1 MKRMSAWAI
10 THPVFPLVLFAVLS
24 VFGIVAFIRMPITL
38 NPDISAP
45 FVQITINEPGAAPAE
60 LETQILQ
67 KVEGAVANIGN
78 VKSITSTAT
87 EGTAQTVVEFQIRT
101 PVDRATTDVRDAV
114 ARVRADLPQGILEPQ
129 VQRLD
134 VDGGPIVYFAISTT
148 GMSEEQ
154 LSWFVDDTISKRLLA
169 ISGVAQVSRSGGVSR
184 EIRVD
189 LDPARMESYGIT
201 AGEVNQQ
208 LRLVNIDAAGGRA
221 QVSGSEQSIR
231 VLGGAHSASQLGE
244 VRLTMPDGR
253 VARLSD
259 IADVRD
265 GVEEI
270 RSISRLNGRPA
281 TTFGV
286 YKAKGASDVATLKR
300 VQQEL
305 GKIGKEVPSITLK
318 QVFTTVDFTQKSYNS
333 SIESLVEGA
342 LLAVVIV
349 MLFLRD
355 WRATVIAALAIPLAA
370 LPTFAFMQWFGF
382 TLNQMTLLALSLITG
397 VLVDD
402 AIVEVENIT
411 RHMKMGKSAY
421 RAAMDAADEIGLAVV
436 ACSATIIAVFLP
448 VSFLGGLVGQF
459 FIQFGFTVA
468 VAVFMSLLVA
478 RLISPLMAAY
488 TLKPH
493 EQLRSADGKIMDWY
507 LRALRWSVQHR
518 VKTLLTGLAIFVVSV
533 AGLALVPKTFTPD
546 ADFASS
552 ALRIE
557 LPPGVL
563 LSQTAAASAHAY
575 QILKRYPEVANV
587 VESLGESEDG
597 EVRSG
602 NLYIQL
608 VSPSQ
613 RKLTQKQWEAQAIKA
628 LHSIPDARVTFQSQ
642 SDGEG
647 RDLTLYVVGSNPQ
660 LVEQT
665 AREAIEQMRGLKEL
679 RDPRI
684 NGDMARPEL
693 EVRPNLDKAAQLGV
707 TVTSI
712 SETVRLATLGDLPQ
726 NEAKFSLPDR
736 QIPIRVS
743 LIESARSNLATI
755 ENLPVRTSSGAT
767 VPLKAVAD
775 FGFGLGPSKIRRY
788 NQNRRVSLEADL
800 NNAQL
805 GTALDKIRALPVY
818 KHLPA
823 GVKIVEIGTAQYMDE
838 LFTSFVL
845 AMVAGVML
853 VFAVLVLLFVRVF
866 QPITILS
873 ALPLSIGGAVLALV
887 VTHSPFSLS
896 TVLGI
901 LMLMGIVAKNSILL
915 VDFAIEEMRSGKDR
929 LTALLEAGH
938 KRARPIVMTSVA
950 MIAGMLPVA
959 LAASASFQ
967 AQMAIA
973 VIGGLVTS
981 TGLTLVMV
989 PAAFTWI
996 DDLERWVSRK
1006 IGHRW
1011 INSASVEAAG
1021 VSGTT
1026 GAAQETGRSPASAPA
1041 SASVSPALGATAPA
1055 SPAASH
1061 GRALPGEVLPD
1072 AAT

>member
-1 MKRMSAWAI
+1 VRHLSSWAI

-24 VFGIVAFIRMPITL
+24 IFGVVAFIRLPITL
-38 NPDISAP
+38 NPDVSAP
-45 FVQITINEPGAAPAE
+45 FVQVTITEPGAAPSE
-60 LETQILQ
+60 IETQILQ
-67 KVEGAVANIGN
+67 KVEGAVANVGN
-78 VKSITSTAT
+78 VKNITSWAA
-87 EGTAQTVVEFQIRT
+87 ESVAQTVIEFQIGT
-101 PVDRATTDVRDAV
+101 PVDRATSDVRDAV
-114 ARVRADLPQGILEPQ
+114 ARVRAELPQGIQEPQ
-129 VQRLD
+129 VKRLD
-134 VDGGPIVYFAISTT
+134 IDGGPIVYYAISTT

-154 LSWFVDDTISKRLLA
+154 LSWFVDDTITKRLLA
-169 ISGVAQVSRSGGVSR
+169 VSGVAQVTRSGGVNR

-208 LRLVNIDAAGGRA
+208 LRQVNLDAAGGRA
-221 QVSGSEQSIR
+221 QVGGSEQAIR
-231 VLGGAHSASQLGE
+231 VLGGAHSALQLGDL
-244 VRLTMPDGR
+244 RLTMPDGR
-253 VARLSD
+253 VARLSE
-259 IADVRD
+259 IAEVRD
-265 GVEEI
+265 GTEEI
-270 RSISRLNGRPA
+270 RSLSRLNGRPA
-281 TTFGV
+281 TTFAV
-286 YKAKGASDVATLKR
+286 FKAKGASDITTLR
-300 VQQEL
+300 RIEEEL
-305 GKIGKEVPSITLK
+305 AKINKEASNVTLK
-318 QVFTTVDFTQKSYNS
+318 QVFTTVDFTKQSYS
-333 SIESLVEGA
+333 ASIEALVEGA

-349 MLFLRD
+349 FLFLRD
-355 WRATVIAALAIPLAA
+355 WRATGIAALAIPLAA

-402 AIVEVENIT
+402 AIVEIENIT

-436 ACSATIIAVFLP
+436 ACSMTIIAVFLP

-468 VAVFMSLLVA
+468 VAVFMSLVVA
-478 RLISPLMAAY
+478 RLISPLLAAY

-493 EQLRSADGKIMDWY
+493 AGVRGADGPVMDWY

-518 VKTLLTGLAIFVVSV
+518 VKTLLTGLLIFVLSV
-533 AGLALVPKTFTPD
+533 AGLALIPKTFTPD
-546 ADFASS
+546 ADFSS
-552 ALRIE
+552 STLAIE

-563 LSQTAAASAHAY
+563 LSQTAAASAQAY
-575 QILKRYPEVANV
+575 QILRRRPEVANV
-587 VESLGESEDG
+587 VESIGEDEDG

-608 VSPSQ
+608 VPPGQ
-613 RKLTQKQWEAQAIKA
+613 RKLSQKKWEGEVIKELRA
-628 LHSIPDARVTFQSQ
+628 IPDARVTFQSQ
-642 SDGEG
+642 SDGGG
-647 RDLTLYVVGSNPQ
+647 RDLTLYVVGSNPA
-660 LVEQT
+660 LVETT
-665 AREAIEQMRGLKEL
+665 AHQAIEQMRTLKEL

-693 EVRPNLDKAAQLGV
+693 LVRPHLDEAAQLGV
-707 TVTSI
+707 TVANI

-726 NEAKFSLPDR
+726 NNAKFSLPDR

-743 LIESARSNLATI
+743 LIESARTNLATI
-755 ENLPVRTSSGAT
+755 ENLPVRTTSGAT

-775 FGFGLGPSKIRRY
+775 IGFGQGPSRLRRY

-805 GTALDKIRALPVY
+805 GTALDKIRALPIY
-818 KHLPA
+818 KNLPA
-823 GVKIVEIGTAQYMDE
+823 GVQIVEIGTAQYMQE
-838 LFTSFVL
+838 LFTSFLL
-845 AMVAGVML
+845 AMVAGIML
-853 VFAVLVLLFVRVF
+853 VFAVLVLLFERVF

-873 ALPLSIGGAVLALV
+873 ALPLSIGGAVLGLV

-915 VDFAIEEMRSGKDR
+915 VDFAIEEMRAGKDR

-959 LAASASFQ
+959 LGSASFQ
-967 AQMAIA
+967 GQMAIA

-996 DDLERWVSRK
+996 DDLERWLGRKLGPHLVNSRTTPLVTPPPVP
-1006 IGHRW
+1006 G
-1011 INSASVEAAG
+1011 SSV
-1021 VSGTT
+1021 
-1026 GAAQETGRSPASAPA
+1026 
-1041 SASVSPALGATAPA
+1041 
-1055 SPAASH
+1055 
-1061 GRALPGEVLPD
+1061 
-1072 AAT
+1072 

>member
-1 MKRMSAWAI
+1 MSAWAI
-10 THPVFPLVLFAVLS
+10 THPVFPLVLFAVLT
-24 VFGIVAFIRMPITL
+24 VFGIVAFARLPITL

-45 FVQITINEPGAAPAE
+45 YVQVTISEPGAAPAE
-60 LETQILQ
+60 IETQILQ
-67 KVEGAVANIGN
+67 KVEGGVANVGN
-78 VKSITSTAT
+78 VKNITSWAT
-87 EGTAQTVVEFQIRT
+87 EGVAQTVIEFQIGT
-101 PVDRATTDVRDAV
+101 PVDRATSDVRDAV
-114 ARVRADLPQGILEPQ
+114 ARVRAELPQGILEPQ
-129 VQRLD
+129 VKRVD
-134 VDGGPIVYFAISTT
+134 VDGGPIVYYAISTT
-148 GMSEEQ
+148 EMSEEQ
-154 LSWFVDDTISKRLLA
+154 LSWFVDDTITKRLLA
-169 ISGVAQVSRSGGVSR
+169 VARVAQITRSGGVSR
-184 EIRVD
+184 EIRVN

-208 LRLVNIDAAGGRA
+208 LRQVNINAAGGRA
-221 QVSGSEQSIR
+221 QVGGSEQAIR
-231 VLGGAHSASQLGE
+231 VLGGATSAYQLGD

-253 VARLSD
+253 VARLSE

-265 GVEEI
+265 GIEEV

-286 YKAKGASDVATLKR
+286 FKAKGASDVTTLHSIES
-300 VQQEL
+300 EL
-305 GKIGKEVPSITLK
+305 DKIRIETPGITLK
-318 QVFTTVDFTQKSYNS
+318 QVFTTVDFTQQSYRS
-333 SIESLVEGA
+333 SLEALIEGA
-342 LLAVVIV
+342 ILAVVIV
-349 MLFLRD
+349 FVFLRD
-355 WRATVIAALAIPLAA
+355 WRATAISALAIPLAA
-370 LPTFAFMQWFGF
+370 LPTFAFMQWLGF

-402 AIVEVENIT
+402 AIVEIENIT

-436 ACSATIIAVFLP
+436 ACSACIIAVFLP

-478 RLISPLMAAY
+478 RLISPLLAAY

-493 EQLRSADGKIMDWY
+493 AGLRSADGPVMDWY

-518 VKTLLTGLAIFVVSV
+518 GKTLIAGFVIFVLSVTGLALI
-533 AGLALVPKTFTPD
+533 PKTFTPD
-546 ADFASS
+546 ADFSS
-552 ALRIE
+552 STLSIE

-563 LSQTAAASAHAY
+563 LSQTAAASAQAY
-575 QILKRYPEVANV
+575 QILRRHSEVANV
-587 VESLGESEDG
+587 VESIGEDEDG
-597 EVRSG
+597 EVRAG

-608 VSPSQ
+608 VPPSQ
-613 RKLTQKQWEAQAIKA
+613 RKLSQKEFEAQVIKE
-628 LHSIPDARVTFQSQ
+628 LRTIPDVRVNFQSQ
-642 SDGEG
+642 SDGGG
-647 RDLTLYVVGSNPQ
+647 RDLTLYVVGGNPV
-660 LVEQT
+660 LVERT
-665 AREAIEQMRGLKEL
+665 AREAIEQMRTLKEL

-693 EVRPNLDKAAQLGV
+693 IVHPHLDEAASLGV
-707 TVTSI
+707 TVENI

-726 NEAKFSLPDR
+726 NNAKFSLPDR

-743 LIESARSNLATI
+743 LIESARKNLATI
-755 ENLPVRTSSGAT
+755 ENLPVRTSNGT
-767 VPLKAVAD
+767 VVPLKAVAD
-775 FGFGLGPSKIRRY
+775 ISFGQGPSRLRRY
-788 NQNRRVSLEADL
+788 NQQRRISLEADL

-805 GTALDKIRALPVY
+805 GTALGKIRALPIY
-818 KHLPA
+818 KHLPT
-823 GVKIVEIGTAQYMDE
+823 GVQIVEIGAAQYMQE

-853 VFAVLVLLFVRVF
+853 VFAVLVLLFARVF

-915 VDFAIEEMRSGKDR
+915 VEFAIEEIRAGKDR

-959 LAASASFQ
+959 LGVAGGASFQ
-967 AQMAIA
+967 SQMALA

-996 DDLERWVSRK
+996 DDFERWLGRK
-1006 IGHRW
+1006 LGNRL
-1011 INSASVEAAG
+1011 INNDALAHGAERAPTPASTPAV
-1021 VSGTT
+1021 TPF
-1026 GAAQETGRSPASAPA
+1026 GAAP
-1041 SASVSPALGATAPA
+1041 
-1055 SPAASH
+1055 
-1061 GRALPGEVLPD
+1061 
-1072 AAT
+1072 

>member
-1 MKRMSAWAI
+1 MKHISAWAI

-24 VFGIVAFIRMPITL
+24 VFGIVAFIRLPITL
-38 NPDISAP
+38 NPDVSAP
-45 FVQITINEPGAAPAE
+45 FVQITISEPGAAPAE

-78 VKSITSTAT
+78 VKNITSTAT
-87 EGTAQTVVEFQIRT
+87 EGTAQIVVEFQIRT

-169 ISGVAQVSRSGGVSR
+169 IPGVAQVTRSGGVSR

-265 GVEEI
+265 GVEEV

-286 YKAKGASDVATLKR
+286 FKAKGASDVATLHR

-305 GKIGKEVPSITLK
+305 TKIGQEAPSITLK
-318 QVFTTVDFTQKSYNS
+318 QVFTTVDFTQQSYNS

-493 EQLRSADGKIMDWY
+493 KNLRSADGKIMDWY
-507 LRALRWSVQHR
+507 LRALRWSVEHR
-518 VKTLLTGLAIFVVSV
+518 VKTLLTGLVIFVVSV

-563 LSQTAAASAHAY
+563 LSQTAAASARAY

-608 VSPSQ
+608 VPPSK
-613 RKLTQKQWEAQAIKA
+613 RKLTQKQWEAQAIKE
-628 LHSIPDARVTFQSQ
+628 LRKIPDARVTFQSQ

-647 RDLTLYVVGSNPQ
+647 RDLTLYVVGSNPL
-660 LVEQT
+660 LVDQI
-665 AREAIEQMRGLKEL
+665 AREAVEQMRGLKEL

-707 TVTSI
+707 TVASI

-726 NEAKFSLPDR
+726 NDAKFSLPDR

-755 ENLPVRTSSGAT
+755 ENLPVRTSGGTT

-775 FGFGLGPSKIRRY
+775 IGFGQGPSKVRRY

-838 LFTSFVL
+838 LFASFVL

-887 VTHSPFSLS
+887 LTHSPFSLS

-959 LAASASFQ
+959 MVSSASFQ

-1011 INSASVEAAG
+1011 INIPNSAAP
-1021 VSGTT
+1021 T
-1026 GAAQETGRSPASAPA
+1026 SPA
-1041 SASVSPALGATAPA
+1041 VPA
-1055 SPAASH
+1055 SPAAPAAGH
-1061 GRALPGEVLPD
+1061 ARDLPGEPLPGGATSG
-1072 AAT
+1072 AA